1 MPHSKKD
8 MPNPCTCEY
17 DLIWKQGFCRYIQ
30 HIVQMYSRG
39 GLGWVLIR
47 GGDEDADTHGGR
59 DTGTM
64 PHGARVASA
73 NGGTPKMPA
82 IPVAKTRAWNGVSP
96 GSSREHIPVSTLISG
111 FQNRERL
118 HFCSF

>member
-8 MPNPCTCEY
+8 MPNPSTCEY

-47 GGDEDADTHGGR
+47 GGDEDADTQREDLVNVKTDIYKPRGEASR
-59 DTGTM
+59 ATDPADT
-64 PHGARVASA
+64 R
-73 NGGTPKMPA
+73 
-82 IPVAKTRAWNGVSP
+82 
-96 GSSREHIPVSTLISG
+96 ISKAG
-111 FQNRERL
+111 LQN
-118 HFCSF
+118 